1 MMKFIEKED
10 FEMKRNILLILVF
23 IYSLFVFSSTVF
35 SVSPPNTNSKLTVH
49 FIDVG
54 QGDSS
59 FVMLPDGDNVLID
72 VGSPAAGPKLV
83 SYLKSLGIDK
93 INHLILTHPH
103 DDHIGGIF
111 SILSEFEVE
120 NFYDNGFSNFESTL
134 FSDYI
139 RRVRNNMSKYNLLQ
153 AGESFNFDSII
164 VDVLNPL
171 LPPTGNLN
179 DDSIVLRLIYNDIK
193 ILFSGDIGN
202 VGERR
207 LLKIKSSI
215 ESQILKVGH
224 HGENNAASA
233 RFLEHVKP
241 ETAIISVGLMNR
253 FAQPHPGLLNRLSQ
267 RNIKIYRTD
276 LSGNIVLKTNGT
288 TYSVS
293 AEK

>member
-1 MMKFIEKED
+1 
-10 FEMKRNILLILVF
+10 MKRNILLVLVF
-23 IYSLFVFSSTVF
+23 IYSLLVFSSTVF
-35 SVSPPNTNSKLTVH
+35 SVSPPNANSTLTVH

-111 SILSEFEVE
+111 SVLSEFEVD
-120 NFYDNGFSNFESTL
+120 NFYDNGFNNFKSTI

-139 RRVRNNMSKYNLLQ
+139 RRVRNDLSRYKLLQ
-153 AGESFNFDSII
+153 AGESFNFENII
-164 VDVLNPL
+164 IDVLNPL

-179 DDSIVLRLIYNDIK
+179 DDSVVLRLICNDVK

-207 LLKIKSSI
+207 LLKIKSNF

-224 HGENNAASA
+224 HGENNTASDA
-233 RFLEHVKP
+233 FLEYVKP
-241 ETAIISVGLMNR
+241 ETAIISVGLINR
-253 FAQPHPGLLNRLSQ
+253 FAQPHQELLNRLSQ
-267 RNIKIYRTD
+267 RNTRMYRTD
-276 LSGNIVLKTNGT
+276 LVGNIVLKTNGT

-293 AEK
+293 SEK

>member
-1 MMKFIEKED
+1 MLIFIRYNKL
-10 FEMKRNILLILVF
+10 MKRNILLVLVF
-23 IYSLFVFSSTVF
+23 IYSLLAFSSTVF
-35 SVSPPNTNSKLTVH
+35 SVSPPDANSTLTVH

-59 FVMLPDGDNVLID
+59 FVILPDGDNVLID

-93 INHLILTHPH
+93 INHLILTHPN

-111 SILSEFEVE
+111 SVLSEFEVD
-120 NFYDNGFSNFESTL
+120 NFYDNGFSNFEGTI

-139 RRVRNNMSKYNLLQ
+139 RRVRNDLSKYNLLQ
-153 AGESFNFDSII
+153 AGESLNFDSII
-164 VDVLNPL
+164 VDVLNPI

-179 DDSIVLRLIYNDIK
+179 NDSVVLRLIYNDIK
-193 ILFSGDIGN
+193 IFFSGDIGN
-202 VGERR
+202 VAERR
-207 LLKIKSSI
+207 LLKIKSSLK
-215 ESQILKVGH
+215 SHILKVGH
-224 HGENNAASA
+224 HGENDAASA
-233 RFLEHVKP
+233 TFLEYVKP

-253 FAQPHPGLLNRLSQ
+253 FAQPHQGLLNRLSK

-276 LSGNIVLKTNGT
+276 LAGNIVLKTDWT

-293 AEK
+293 VEK